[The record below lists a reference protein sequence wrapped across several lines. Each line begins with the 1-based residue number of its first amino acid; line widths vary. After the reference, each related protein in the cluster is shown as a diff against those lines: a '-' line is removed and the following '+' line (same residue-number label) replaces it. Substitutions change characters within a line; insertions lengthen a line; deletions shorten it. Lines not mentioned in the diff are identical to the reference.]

1 MKRRK
6 FIQLA
11 SSGVLGAS
19 LPISLFSKPLA
30 GRRDKW
36 GELLPLHEFGNTGR
50 QVTMMG
56 VGGFHVGRMTDT
68 EAQKTIETAI
78 EGGIRFFDAAESYV
92 RGENERKYGKLLTPK
107 YREDI
112 FLLSK
117 TKARDGKTAQ
127 QHLDESLSR
136 MNTDYLDLWLM
147 HQVDSKEDF
156 DNIRKNG
163 MLDVFIKAR
172 ESGKVKHIGFSGHK
186 RPEAN
191 IYVFEQTGDLMEAN
205 MLPVNL
211 LDPSYNSFI
220 NHVIPMLAEKN
231 AGIIAMKTLAGGAFW
246 GGGFEGNRGMQER
259 VMDKITVKDAIHF
272 ALSMPVDVL
281 VTGAKDADMLQE
293 KINLAKS
300 FVKLK
305 ENEQELLINKV
316 AELAG
321 NTVEYYKA

>member
-6 FIQLA
+6 FLQLA
-11 SSGVLGAS
+11 SSGVVGAT
-19 LPISLFSKPLA
+19 LPVSLFSKPLI
-30 GRRDKW
+30 GKRDKW
-36 GELLPLHEFGNTGR
+36 GELLPLHDFGNTGR
-50 QVTMMG
+50 KVTMMG

-78 EGGIRFFDAAESYV
+78 AGGIRFFDAAESYV

-127 QHLDESLSR
+127 QHLEESLSR

-147 HQVDSKEDF
+147 HQVDSREDF
-156 DNIRKNG
+156 DNIRNNG
-163 MLDVFIKAR
+163 MLDFFIKAK
-172 ESGKVKHIGFSGHK
+172 ESGKVKHIGFSGH
-186 RPEAN
+186 RQPEAN
-191 IYVFEQTGDLMEAN
+191 QYVFEQTGNLMEAN

-220 NHVIPMLAEKN
+220 NNVIPLLVKKK

-246 GGGFEGNRGMQER
+246 GGGFEGNRDMQER
-259 VMDKITVKDAIHF
+259 VIDKITVKEAIHF

-305 ENEQELLINKV
+305 ETEQEMLISKV
-316 AELAG
+316 AEMAG

>member
-6 FIQLA
+6 FIQIA
-11 SSGVLGAS
+11 SSGIVGAS
-19 LPISLFSKPLA
+19 LPVSLFSKPLT
-30 GRRDKW
+30 GKRDKW
-36 GELLPLHEFGNTGR
+36 GELLPLYDFGNTGKK
-50 QVTMMG
+50 VTMLG
-56 VGGFHVGRMTDT
+56 VGGFHIGRMTDA

-92 RGENERKYGKLLTPK
+92 KGENERKYGRLLTPK

-136 MNTDYLDLWLM
+136 MKTDYLDLWLM
-147 HQVDSKEDF
+147 HQVDSREDF

-163 MLDVFIKAR
+163 MLDAFIKAK

-191 IYVFEQTGDLMEAN
+191 VYVFEQTGDLMEAN
-205 MLPVNL
+205 MLPIKL
-211 LDPSYNSFI
+211 LDPNYNSFI
-220 NHVIPMLAEKN
+220 KN
-231 AGIIAMKTLAGGAFW
+231 VVPLLVKKKAGIIAMKTLAGGAFW

-259 VMDKITVKDAIHF
+259 VIDKISVKDAIHF
-272 ALSMPVDVL
+272 ALSMPMDVL
-281 VTGAKDADMLQE
+281 VTGAKDANMLQE
-293 KINLAKS
+293 KIDFAKS

-305 ENEQELLINKV
+305 EREQELLINKV

-321 NTVEYYKA
+321 NTIEYYKA